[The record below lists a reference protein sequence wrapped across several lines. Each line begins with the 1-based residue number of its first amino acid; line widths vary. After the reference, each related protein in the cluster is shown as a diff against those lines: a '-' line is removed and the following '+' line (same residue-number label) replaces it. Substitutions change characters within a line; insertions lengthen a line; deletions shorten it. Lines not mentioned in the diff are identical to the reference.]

1 MGKNRPAGFCNRF
14 HSSPVCASHAN
25 AVAAVHPFS
34 FCWEKQMN
42 VGCGDKRRPHVV
54 YMNTRAN
61 VYGALAA
68 ILFSG

>member
-1 MGKNRPAGFCNRF
+1 MR
-14 HSSPVCASHAN
+14 
-25 AVAAVHPFS
+25 PFS

-68 ILFSG
+68 ILLCG